1 MATTTLPTRNTTR
14 TQARWSSARTA
25 LAQAYANTVR
35 MASEARHRYRRP
47 SLVISSFG
55 CIDAAAWTTFGLGA
69 GLLAMFAAGLTLEF
83 LGGDEDGAR

>member
-1 MATTTLPTRNTTR
+1 MAITTAPPLRPTRPHRAWT
-14 TQARWSSARTA
+14 SARTA
-25 LAQAYANTVR
+25 AAQAYAGAVK

-69 GLLAMFAAGLTLEF
+69 GLLAIGLSLFTLEM
-83 LGGDEDGAR
+83 LGGDE